1 MAHST
6 QTGAPGA
13 EVALHSGKG
22 LLPAGQLGCQHCIPF
37 ARPLV
42 KGSPEFVTL
51 GSVKQLCSMFEI
63 RTNAEQLHSDGPT
76 SPEPVYRLGWAVGM
90 GEVLLLGS
98 VLGLSCVCAADPETA

>member
-76 SPEPVYRLGWAVGM
+76 SPEPVYQAWLGCRDGRGTSVG
-90 GEVLLLGS
+90 L
-98 VLGLSCVCAADPETA
+98 CVGFKLCLCCRP